1 VGVPGKGLQ
10 TSLGWSKSAILI
22 YFGLEIFTTY
32 VRPYV
37 VWNSLLVKDINALEA
52 VQRRFT
58 KRITG
63 MKNLTYYQRLR
74 ALGIE
79 SLELRRLRAD
89 LLFTYKFCIWSFRC
103 ECLRVLYNTV

>member
-1 VGVPGKGLQ
+1 M
-10 TSLGWSKSAILI
+10 SLLFVVELIGELKDVSSLLSA
-22 YFGLEIFTTY
+22 FTTY
-32 VRPYV
+32 VRPILEYCCV

-58 KRITG
+58 KRIPG
-63 MKNLTYYQRLR
+63 MKNHTYYQRLR

-89 LLFTYKFCIWSFRC
+89 LLFTYKLVFGLLDMNVS
-103 ECLRVLYNTV
+103 ESL